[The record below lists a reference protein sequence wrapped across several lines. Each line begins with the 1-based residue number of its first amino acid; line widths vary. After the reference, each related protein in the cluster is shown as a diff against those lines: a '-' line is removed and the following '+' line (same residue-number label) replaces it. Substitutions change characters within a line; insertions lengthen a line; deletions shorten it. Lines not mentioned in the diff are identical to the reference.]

1 MSNVDFDT
9 LKNLLHT
16 NVVEVVFTKVNGE
29 KRVMKCTLQESFLP
43 EHNGNSDRKKNENVL
58 AVFDI
63 DSNDWR
69 SFRFDSVISY
79 NIGGQNVSEDAT
91 GFEQNGGP
99 NIIQQDS

>member
-1 MSNVDFDT
+1 MSDVDFDT
-9 LKNLLHT
+9 LKNLLHS

-29 KRVMKCTLQESFLP
+29 KRVMKCTLQESYLP
-43 EHNGNSDRKKNENVL
+43 DQKGDTERKKNENVL

-79 NIGGQNVSEDAT
+79 NIGGENVPQDPT
-91 GFEQNGGP
+91 G
-99 NIIQQDS
+99 S

>member
-9 LKNLLHT
+9 LKNLLHS

-43 EHNGNSDRKKNENVL
+43 EQKGDTERKKNENVL
-58 AVFDI
+58 AVYDI

-79 NIGGQNVSEDAT
+79 NIGGENVSQDPT
-91 GFEQNGGP
+91 GFE
-99 NIIQQDS
+99 

>member
-43 EHNGNSDRKKNENVL
+43 EQKGDTERKKNENVL
-58 AVFDI
+58 AVYDI

-79 NIGGQNVSEDAT
+79 NIGGNNVSQDPT
-91 GFEQNGGP
+91 GSEQTGGS
-99 NIIQQDS
+99 NTV